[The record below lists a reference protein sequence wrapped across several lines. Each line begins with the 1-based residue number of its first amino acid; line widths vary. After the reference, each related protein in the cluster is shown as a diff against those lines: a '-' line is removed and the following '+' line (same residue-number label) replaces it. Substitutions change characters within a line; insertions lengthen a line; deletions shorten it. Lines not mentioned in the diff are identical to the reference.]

1 MKLVYWAT
9 NLTHPLTFSLQ
20 PPFLSL
26 LGNTLL
32 APLVGQVAP
41 PLLELGEI
49 LYCSMMWDLV
59 FQATA
64 KGRDDISGNR
74 DKLALG

>member
-9 NLTHPLTFSLQ
+9 DLTHPLTFSLR

-32 APLVGQVAP
+32 APLVGQVVP
-41 PLLELGEI
+41 PLLELGKI
-49 LYCSMMWDLV
+49 LYCSKMWDLV

-64 KGRDDISGNR
+64 KCLDDISGNR
-74 DKLALG
+74 DKLDLG